1 MLLISR
7 HESASSGTPRG
18 RLGVTWRLPGFNIA
32 RQLAQAGSN
41 SRKIVCALPRV
52 FLQVFLARAS
62 LAFAALPVIRTRRV
76 FRTGGFCK
84 AIEERYG

>member
-18 RLGVTWRLPGFNIA
+18 RLGVTWRLSGFNIA
-32 RQLAQAGSN
+32 RQLAQAGIN
-41 SRKIVCALPRV
+41 SCTSVRALPRV
-52 FLQVFLARAS
+52 FLQAFLASAS
-62 LAFAALPVIRTRRV
+62 LALAALPVIRTLRIL
-76 FRTGGFCK
+76 RTGGFGK

>member
-18 RLGVTWRLPGFNIA
+18 RLGVTWRLPGFNTAA
-32 RQLAQAGSN
+32 RASPN
-41 SRKIVCALPRV
+41 PKTVRALPRV
-52 FLQVFLARAS
+52 FLQAFLAWAS
-62 LAFAALPVIRTRRV
+62 LALAALPVIRTQRV

-84 AIEERYG
+84 AIEGRDG